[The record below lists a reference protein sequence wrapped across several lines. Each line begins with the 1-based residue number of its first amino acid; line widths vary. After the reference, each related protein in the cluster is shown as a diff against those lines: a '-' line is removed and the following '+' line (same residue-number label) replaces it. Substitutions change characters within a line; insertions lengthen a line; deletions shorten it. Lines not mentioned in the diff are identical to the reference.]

1 MFDLT
6 VGSRSNIYTSFQMQ
20 FSSGYLLN
28 RYSVPRR
35 FGRPILR
42 KVQKGDNVS
51 SHSWIA
57 LTFSHEFPDAV
68 FLGVATE
75 QHLGNEEVWSA
86 NLE

>member
-1 MFDLT
+1 MFDPT
-6 VGSRSNIYTSFQMQ
+6 VGSRLNIYTSFRTQ

-68 FLGVATE
+68 LLGVATE
-75 QHLGNEEVWSA
+75 ALRSDEEVWSA
-86 NLE
+86 KLD